1 MKCRIQTVTL
11 IFCMFFTCSSAI
23 ASDFYVLLDS
33 KQQGPVSM
41 DQLQQMTSSG
51 KVTKETMV
59 WKEGMATWAKAGE
72 QQVLESLFTE
82 AASPPPLVQSS
93 TPPPVPPSAPPVP
106 PSNENSI
113 LQNDIDE
120 LNKMSD
126 PKSVQS
132 ATDNMEDWFK
142 GVFKQ
147 FNIQEGEDNGKFV
160 VTASQ
165 SVLLKP
171 TDPQYGDALVN
182 AFDKAMMKLQESYV
196 KYRFGRTMVNKTKS
210 MFLDSSTNARE
221 IALPPVQDLGFMNK
235 ALVVFEKG
243 LDVTEKKL
251 DKQLIELGTDPEE
264 LAKLTPTL
272 KKDLFRNKFLKEIL
286 TEASGSIA
294 GLFPIQTNVITDSK
308 GRTSVGI
315 VAIASQ
321 KSIQIAKDIT
331 LQRESLIQGKGRDI
345 AKLLPKT
352 EEEYLGTLGVRLAYD
367 EDGSPAIVSYG
378 IASYQPEG
386 DDDYIN
392 DEISAI
398 AKTSAESNANAQI
411 AEIINGRM
419 NVKNSQLTGEEK
431 KKFVEMEMK
440 PNADTIEREITNI
453 VKISNDK
460 AKSSAS
466 AKLQGISTIKKW
478 RFTTKDGHKYV
489 GAVRVW
495 KYSTLRAVNAFNN
508 PQSAQQT
515 AAKKNQQ
522 FRNFQQESK
531 PVNTKDDF

>member
-1 MKCRIQTVTL
+1 
-11 IFCMFFTCSSAI
+11 
-23 ASDFYVLLDS
+23 
-33 KQQGPVSM
+33 
-41 DQLQQMTSSG
+41 
-51 KVTKETMV
+51 
-59 WKEGMATWAKAGE
+59 
-72 QQVLESLFTE
+72 
-82 AASPPPLVQSS
+82 
-93 TPPPVPPSAPPVP
+93 VP

-113 LQNDIDE
+113 SQNDIDE

-142 GVFKQ
+142 SVFKQ

-221 IALPPVQDLGFMNK
+221 ITLPPVQDLGFINK
-235 ALVVFEKG
+235 ALMVFEKG

-251 DKQLIELGTDPEE
+251 DKQLIELGTDPQE

-272 KKDLFRNKFLKEIL
+272 KKDLFRNRFLKEIL

-331 LQRESLIQGKGRDI
+331 LQRQSLIQGKGRDI
-345 AKLLPKT
+345 AKLLPNT
-352 EEEYLGTLGVRLAYD
+352 DEEFLGTLGVRLAYD

-392 DEISAI
+392 DEINAM

-431 KKFVEMEMK
+431 KKFAEMEMK
-440 PNADTIEREITNI
+440 PDADTIEREITNI

-478 RFTTKDGHKYV
+478 RLTTRDGHKYV

-495 KYSTLRAVNAFNN
+495 KYSTLQAVNAFNN

-522 FRNFQQESK
+522 FQNFQQESK
-531 PVNTKDDF
+531 PVNTTDDF